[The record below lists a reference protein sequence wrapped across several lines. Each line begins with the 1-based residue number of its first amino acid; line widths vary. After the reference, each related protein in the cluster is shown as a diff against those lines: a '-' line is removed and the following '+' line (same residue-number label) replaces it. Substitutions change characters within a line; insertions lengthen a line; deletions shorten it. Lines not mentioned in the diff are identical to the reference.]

1 MIVISKKEAAGSSIT
16 QQKQIIVKGIVK
28 DENGEPVVGAN
39 VVEKGTSNGTIT
51 DMDGNFSLSISEG
64 SQLSI
69 TYIGYL
75 DQNVTVGKGKTVLNI
90 QLREDMQALEEVV
103 VVGYGTMKKSDLT
116 GSI

>member
-1 MIVISKKEAAGSSIT
+1 MKM
-16 QQKQIIVKGIVK
+16 
-28 DENGEPVVGAN
+28 AN
-39 VVEKGTSNGTIT
+39 QLLGRMLLKTSNGTIT

-103 VVGYGTMKKSDLT
+103 FHCCYPE
-116 GSI
+116 